1 MKTYYLTRWEQMHGI
16 VQMQYKVEAE
26 SEESVKDGKFE
37 VIEAEQLALEI
48 DDIEI
53 LAAVI
58 IMLIEIKPPRII
70 AIKRSILAILRSS
83 GFFHFSFIRG

>member
-1 MKTYYLTRWEQMHGI
+1 MRRSKMKTYYLTRWEQMHGI

-48 DDIEI
+48 DDIGNDWVDEEENW
-53 LAAVI
+53 VI
-58 IMLIEIKPPRII
+58 EEKRIDGNIEKD
-70 AIKRSILAILRSS
+70 AELLVK
-83 GFFHFSFIRG
+83 GDK

>member
-1 MKTYYLTRWEQMHGI
+1 MKTYYLTRWEQMHGV

-48 DDIEI
+48 DDIGNDWVDEEENW
-53 LAAVI
+53 VI
-58 IMLIEIKPPRII
+58 EE
-70 AIKRSILAILRSS
+70 KRKSLDN
-83 GFFHFSFIRG
+83 

>member
-1 MKTYYLTRWEQMHGI
+1 MRRSKMKTYYLTRWEQMHGV

-48 DDIEI
+48 DDIGNDWVDEEENW
-53 LAAVI
+53 VI
-58 IMLIEIKPPRII
+58 EE
-70 AIKRSILAILRSS
+70 KRKSLDN
-83 GFFHFSFIRG
+83 

>member
-48 DDIEI
+48 DDIGNDWVDEEENW
-53 LAAVI
+53 VI
-58 IMLIEIKPPRII
+58 EE
-70 AIKRSILAILRSS
+70 KRKSLDN
-83 GFFHFSFIRG
+83 

>member
-48 DDIEI
+48 DDIGNDWVDEEENW
-53 LAAVI
+53 VI
-58 IMLIEIKPPRII
+58 EEKRIDGNIEKD
-70 AIKRSILAILRSS
+70 AELLVK
-83 GFFHFSFIRG
+83 GDE

>member
-1 MKTYYLTRWEQMHGI
+1 MRRSKMKTYYLTRWEQMHGI

-48 DDIEI
+48 DDIGNDWVDEEENW
-53 LAAVI
+53 VI
-58 IMLIEIKPPRII
+58 EE
-70 AIKRSILAILRSS
+70 KRKSLDN
-83 GFFHFSFIRG
+83 

>member
-48 DDIEI
+48 DDIGNDWVDEEENW
-53 LAAVI
+53 VI
-58 IMLIEIKPPRII
+58 EEKRIDGNIEKD
-70 AIKRSILAILRSS
+70 AELLVK
-83 GFFHFSFIRG
+83 GDK

>member
-48 DDIEI
+48 DDIYRRDRLSNDWVDEEENW
-53 LAAVI
+53 VI
-58 IMLIEIKPPRII
+58 DAEKAI
-70 AIKRSILAILRSS
+70 AKTE
-83 GFFHFSFIRG
+83 GK

>member
-1 MKTYYLTRWEQMHGI
+1 MRRSKMKTYYLTRWEQMHGI

-48 DDIEI
+48 DDIYRRDRLSNDWVDEEENW
-53 LAAVI
+53 VI
-58 IMLIEIKPPRII
+58 DAEKAI
-70 AIKRSILAILRSS
+70 AKTE
-83 GFFHFSFIRG
+83 GK